1 MGRKG
6 GAVGR
11 PAFGGKARGGKRGG
25 LSLILG
31 FVGLAGTLYVG
42 TTLLYS
48 SRFAPNPSAR
58 PTSESSAGR
67 GEEKRRVRPSR
78 NAERRERR
86 TEATT
91 LQRAASAAA
100 SAKYDREWDA
110 LPRDLNDCLSH
121 QATLMTIPVEW
132 PGFHA
137 LCIERVGDADVSVAL
152 HNRSG
157 AVGTSGSRSLAVA
170 AAGASRVEARRR
182 RRASRA
188 SG

>member
-110 LPRDLNDCLSH
+110 LPRDLSECLSH

-137 LCIERVGDADVSVAL
+137 LCIDAVSAGGPPVTSVSVVL
-152 HNRSG
+152 HPRSG
-157 AVGTSGSRSLAVA
+157 RPDLKNQNLSARSMQWISVIQ
-170 AAGASRVEARRR
+170 R
-182 RRASRA
+182 
-188 SG
+188 